1 MNKFILLIISIFI
14 VNACSY
20 EPILLKK
27 NYDFEFS
34 KIEFSGDKEVN
45 EIIKN
50 RISRVSSGNKKYN
63 IYYNSKI
70 ERKVV
75 SSNEKGDPT
84 IFNLNIDLEYEITYE
99 DKIIIKNKISKQS
112 TYNNIKDKF
121 ELSNY
126 EINSVKSLAK
136 KIGDEI
142 MMSLISKNWW

>member
-1 MNKFILLIISIFI
+1 M
-14 VNACSY
+14 
-20 EPILLKK
+20 LKK
-27 NYDFEFS
+27 NYDFEFNE
-34 KIEFSGDKEVN
+34 IEFSGDKTVN

-70 ERKVV
+70 EKSVV

-84 IFNLNIDLEYEITYE
+84 IFNLNIDLEYEITDE
-99 DKIIIKNKISKQS
+99 DKVIIKNKISKQS
-112 TYNNIKDKF
+112 TYNDIKDKF

-126 EINSVKSLAK
+126 EINSIKSLAK

>member
-1 MNKFILLIISIFI
+1 MNKFLLLIVSIFI
-14 VNACSY
+14 LSACSY

-27 NYDFEFS
+27 NYDFEFN
-34 KIEFSGDKEVN
+34 KIEFSGDKTVN

-70 ERKVV
+70 EKSVV

-84 IFNLNIDLEYEITYE
+84 IFNLNIDLEYKITDE
-99 DKIIIKNKISKQS
+99 DKVIIKNKISKQS
-112 TYNNIKDKF
+112 TYNDIKDKF

-126 EINSVKSLAK
+126 EINSIKSLAK

-142 MMSLISKNWW
+142 MMSLISKN

>member
-1 MNKFILLIISIFI
+1 MNKFLLLIVSIFI
-14 VNACSY
+14 LSACSY

-27 NYDFEFS
+27 NYDFEFNE
-34 KIEFSGDKEVN
+34 IEFSGDKTVN

-70 ERKVV
+70 EKSVV

-84 IFNLNIDLEYEITYE
+84 IFNLNIDLEYEITDE
-99 DKIIIKNKISKQS
+99 DKVIIKNKISKQS
-112 TYNNIKDKF
+112 TYNDIKDKF

-126 EINSVKSLAK
+126 EINSIKSLAK

-142 MMSLISKNWW
+142 MMSLISKN

>member
-14 VNACSY
+14 LNACSY

-27 NYDFEFS
+27 NYDFEFN
-34 KIEFSGDKEVN
+34 KIEFSGDKTVN

-50 RISRVSSGNKKYN
+50 RISRVSSGSKKYN

-70 ERKVV
+70 EKSVV

-84 IFNLNIDLEYEITYE
+84 IFNLNIDLEYEITDE
-99 DKIIIKNKISKQS
+99 DKVIIKNKISKQS
-112 TYNNIKDKF
+112 TYNDIKDKF

-126 EINSVKSLAK
+126 EINSIKSLAK

-142 MMSLISKNWW
+142 MMSLISKN

>member
-14 VNACSY
+14 LSACSY

-27 NYDFEFS
+27 NYDFEFN
-34 KIEFSGDKEVN
+34 KIEFSGDKTVN

-70 ERKVV
+70 EKSVV
-75 SSNEKGDPT
+75 SSNQKGDPT
-84 IFNLNIDLEYEITYE
+84 IFNLSLDLEYKIT
-99 DKIIIKNKISKQS
+99 DKDKVIIKNKISKQS
-112 TYNNIKDKF
+112 TYNDIKDKF

-126 EINSVKSLAK
+126 EINSIKSLAER
-136 KIGDEI
+136 IGDEI
-142 MMSLISKNWW
+142 MMSLISKN

>member
-1 MNKFILLIISIFI
+1 MNKFLLLIVSIFI
-14 VNACSY
+14 LSACSY

-27 NYDFEFS
+27 NYDFEFN
-34 KIEFSGDKEVN
+34 KIEFSGDKTVN

-70 ERKVV
+70 EKSVV
-75 SSNEKGDPT
+75 SSNQKGDPT
-84 IFNLNIDLEYEITYE
+84 IFNLSLDLEYKIT
-99 DKIIIKNKISKQS
+99 DKDKVIIKNKISKQS
-112 TYNNIKDKF
+112 TYNDIKDKF

-126 EINSVKSLAK
+126 EINSIKSLAK

-142 MMSLISKNWW
+142 MMSLISKN

>member
-14 VNACSY
+14 LSACSY

-27 NYDFEFS
+27 NYDFEFN
-34 KIEFSGDKEVN
+34 KIEFSGDKTVN

-70 ERKVV
+70 EKSVV

-84 IFNLNIDLEYEITYE
+84 IFNLNIDLEYKIT
-99 DKIIIKNKISKQS
+99 DKEKVIIKNKISKQS
-112 TYNNIKDKF
+112 TYNDIKDKF

-126 EINSVKSLAK
+126 EINSIKSLSK

-142 MMSLISKNWW
+142 MMSLISKN

>member
-1 MNKFILLIISIFI
+1 MNKFLLLIVSIFI
-14 VNACSY
+14 LSACSY

-27 NYDFEFS
+27 NYDFEFN
-34 KIEFSGDKEVN
+34 KIEFSGDKTVN

-70 ERKVV
+70 KKSVV

-84 IFNLNIDLEYEITYE
+84 IFNLNIDLEYEITDE
-99 DKIIIKNKISKQS
+99 DKVIIKNKISKQS
-112 TYNNIKDKF
+112 TYNDIKDKF

-126 EINSVKSLAK
+126 EINSIKSLAK

-142 MMSLISKNWW
+142 MMSLISKN

>member
-14 VNACSY
+14 LNACSY

-27 NYDFEFS
+27 NYDFEFN
-34 KIEFSGDKEVN
+34 KIEFSGDKTVN

-70 ERKVV
+70 EKSVV
-75 SSNEKGDPT
+75 SSNQKGDPT
-84 IFNLNIDLEYEITYE
+84 IFNLSLDLEYEIT
-99 DKIIIKNKISKQS
+99 DKDKVIIKNKISKQS
-112 TYNNIKDKF
+112 TYNDIKDKF

-126 EINSVKSLAK
+126 EINSIKSLAK

-142 MMSLISKNWW
+142 MMSLISKN

>member
-1 MNKFILLIISIFI
+1 MNIFLLLIVSIFI
-14 VNACSY
+14 LSACSY

-27 NYDFEFS
+27 NYDFEFN
-34 KIEFSGDKEVN
+34 KIEFSGDKTVN

-50 RISRVSSGNKKYN
+50 RISRVSSGSKKYN

-70 ERKVV
+70 EKSVV

-84 IFNLNIDLEYEITYE
+84 IFNLNIDLEYEITDE
-99 DKIIIKNKISKQS
+99 DKVIIKNKISKQS
-112 TYNNIKDKF
+112 TYNDIKDKF

-126 EINSVKSLAK
+126 EINSIKSLAK

-142 MMSLISKNWW
+142 MMSLISKN

>member
-1 MNKFILLIISIFI
+1 MNKFLLLIVSIFI
-14 VNACSY
+14 LSACSY

-27 NYDFEFS
+27 NYDFEFN
-34 KIEFSGDKEVN
+34 KIEFSGDKTVN

-70 ERKVV
+70 EKSVV

-84 IFNLNIDLEYEITYE
+84 IFNLNIDLEYKIT
-99 DKIIIKNKISKQS
+99 DKEKVIIKNKISKQS
-112 TYNNIKDKF
+112 TYNDIKDKF

-126 EINSVKSLAK
+126 EINSIKSLAK

-142 MMSLISKNWW
+142 MMSLISKN

>member
-1 MNKFILLIISIFI
+1 MNKFLLLIVSIFI
-14 VNACSY
+14 LSACSY

-27 NYDFEFS
+27 NYDFEFN
-34 KIEFSGDKEVN
+34 KIEFSGDKTVN

-50 RISRVSSGNKKYN
+50 RISRVSSGSKKYN

-70 ERKVV
+70 EKSVV

-84 IFNLNIDLEYEITYE
+84 IFNLNIDLEYKIT
-99 DKIIIKNKISKQS
+99 DKEKVIIKNKISKQS
-112 TYNNIKDKF
+112 TYNDIKDKF

-126 EINSVKSLAK
+126 EINSIKSLAK

-142 MMSLISKNWW
+142 MMSLISKN

>member
-1 MNKFILLIISIFI
+1 M
-14 VNACSY
+14 
-20 EPILLKK
+20 LKK
-27 NYDFEFS
+27 NYDFEFN
-34 KIEFSGDKEVN
+34 KIEFSGDKIVN

-50 RISRVSSGNKKYN
+50 RISRVSSGSKKYN

-70 ERKVV
+70 EKSVV

-84 IFNLNIDLEYEITYE
+84 IFNLNIDLEYEITDE
-99 DKIIIKNKISKQS
+99 DKVIIKNKISKKS
-112 TYNNIKDKF
+112 TYNDIKDKF

-126 EINSVKSLAK
+126 EINSIKSLAK

>member
-14 VNACSY
+14 FSACSY

-27 NYDFEFS
+27 NYDFEFN
-34 KIEFSGDKEVN
+34 KIEFSGDKTVN

-70 ERKVV
+70 EKSVV

-84 IFNLNIDLEYEITYE
+84 IFNLNIDLEYKIT
-99 DKIIIKNKISKQS
+99 DKDKVIIKNKISKQS
-112 TYNNIKDKF
+112 TYNDIKDKF

-126 EINSVKSLAK
+126 EINSIKSLAK

-142 MMSLISKNWW
+142 MMSLISKN

>member
-1 MNKFILLIISIFI
+1 MNKFLLLIVSIFI
-14 VNACSY
+14 LSACSY

-27 NYDFEFS
+27 NYDFEFN
-34 KIEFSGDKEVN
+34 KIEFSGDKTVN

-70 ERKVV
+70 EKSVV

-84 IFNLNIDLEYEITYE
+84 IFNLNIDLEYKIT
-99 DKIIIKNKISKQS
+99 DKEKVIIKNKISKQS
-112 TYNNIKDKF
+112 TYNDIKDKF

-126 EINSVKSLAK
+126 EINSIRSLAK

-142 MMSLISKNWW
+142 MMSLISKN

>member
-14 VNACSY
+14 LNACSY

-27 NYDFEFS
+27 NYDFEFN
-34 KIEFSGDKEVN
+34 KIEFSGDKTVN

-70 ERKVV
+70 EKSVV

-84 IFNLNIDLEYEITYE
+84 IFNLNIDLEYKIT
-99 DKIIIKNKISKQS
+99 DKDKVIIKNKISKQS
-112 TYNNIKDKF
+112 TYNDIKDKF

-126 EINSVKSLAK
+126 EINSIKSLAK

-142 MMSLISKNWW
+142 MMSLISKN

>member
-1 MNKFILLIISIFI
+1 MNKFLLLIVSIFI
-14 VNACSY
+14 LSACSY

-27 NYDFEFS
+27 NYDFEFN
-34 KIEFSGDKEVN
+34 KIEFSGDKTVN

-70 ERKVV
+70 EKSVV

-84 IFNLNIDLEYEITYE
+84 IFNLNIDLKYKIT
-99 DKIIIKNKISKQS
+99 DKDKVIIKNKISKQS
-112 TYNNIKDKF
+112 NYNDIKDKF

-126 EINSVKSLAK
+126 EINSIKSLAK
-136 KIGDEI
+136 SIGDEI
-142 MMSLISKNWW
+142 MMSLISKN

>member
-50 RISRVSSGNKKYN
+50 RISKESSGNKKYK
-63 IYYNSKI
+63 IYYNSKV
-70 ERKVV
+70 EKTVV
-75 SSNEKGDPT
+75 SSNQKGDPT
-84 IFNLNIDLEYEITYE
+84 IFNLNINLEYKITDK
-99 DKIIIKNKISKQS
+99 DKIIIENTISKQS
-112 TYNNIKDKF
+112 TYNDIKDKF

-126 EINSVKSLAK
+126 EINSIKSLAER
-136 KIGDEI
+136 IGDEI
-142 MMSLISKNWW
+142 MMSLISKN

>member
-1 MNKFILLIISIFI
+1 MNKFLLLIVSIFI
-14 VNACSY
+14 LSACSY

-27 NYDFEFS
+27 NYDFEFN
-34 KIEFSGDKEVN
+34 KIEFSGDKTVN

-50 RISRVSSGNKKYN
+50 RISRVSSGSKKYN

-70 ERKVV
+70 EKSVV

-84 IFNLNIDLEYEITYE
+84 IFNLNIDLEYEITDE
-99 DKIIIKNKISKQS
+99 DKVIIKNKISKQS
-112 TYNNIKDKF
+112 TYNDIKDKF

-126 EINSVKSLAK
+126 EINSIKSLAK

-142 MMSLISKNWW
+142 MMSLIYKN

>member
-1 MNKFILLIISIFI
+1 MNKFLLLIVSIFI
-14 VNACSY
+14 LSACSY

-27 NYDFEFS
+27 NYDFEFN
-34 KIEFSGDKEVN
+34 KIEFSGDKTVN

-50 RISRVSSGNKKYN
+50 RISRVSSGSKKYN

-70 ERKVV
+70 EKRVV

-84 IFNLNIDLEYEITYE
+84 IFNLSLDLEYKIT
-99 DKIIIKNKISKQS
+99 DKDKVIIKNKISKQS
-112 TYNNIKDKF
+112 TYNDIKDKF

-126 EINSVKSLAK
+126 EINSIKSLAK

-142 MMSLISKNWW
+142 MMSLISKN

>member
-1 MNKFILLIISIFI
+1 MNKFLLLIVSIFI
-14 VNACSY
+14 LSACSY

-27 NYDFEFS
+27 NYDFEFN
-34 KIEFSGDKEVN
+34 KIEFSGDKIVN

-50 RISRVSSGNKKYN
+50 RISRVSWGSKKYN

-70 ERKVV
+70 EKSVV

-84 IFNLNIDLEYEITYE
+84 IFNLNIDLEYKIT
-99 DKIIIKNKISKQS
+99 DKEKVIIKNKISKQS
-112 TYNNIKDKF
+112 TYNDIKDKF

-126 EINSVKSLAK
+126 EINSIKSLAK

>member
-1 MNKFILLIISIFI
+1 MFI

-34 KIEFSGDKEVN
+34 KIEFSGDKKVN

-50 RISRVSSGNKKYN
+50 RISRVSTGNKKYN

-70 ERKVV
+70 IKTVV

-84 IFNLNIDLEYEITYE
+84 IFNLNIDLEYEIT
-99 DKIIIKNKISKQS
+99 DQGKIIIKNKISKQS

-142 MMSLISKNWW
+142 MMSLISKN

>member
-1 MNKFILLIISIFI
+1 MNKFILLIVSIFFL
-14 VNACSY
+14 NSCSY
-20 EPILLKK
+20 EPILQKK
-27 NYDFEFS
+27 NYDFEFN
-34 KIEFSGDKEVN
+34 KIEFSGDKTVN

-84 IFNLNIDLEYEITYE
+84 IFNLNIDLEYKITDE
-99 DKIIIKNKISKQS
+99 DKIIIENKISKQS
-112 TYNNIKDKF
+112 TYNDIKDKF

-126 EINSVKSLAK
+126 EINSIKSLAK
-136 KIGDEI
+136 RIGDEI
-142 MMSLISKNWW
+142 MMSLISKN

>member
-1 MNKFILLIISIFI
+1 MNKFLLLIVSIFI
-14 VNACSY
+14 LSACSY

-27 NYDFEFS
+27 NYDFEFN
-34 KIEFSGDKEVN
+34 KIEFSGDKIVN

-50 RISRVSSGNKKYN
+50 RISRVSSGSKKYN

-70 ERKVV
+70 EKSVV

-84 IFNLNIDLEYEITYE
+84 IFNLNIDLEYKITDE
-99 DKIIIKNKISKQS
+99 GKVIIKNKISKQS
-112 TYNNIKDKF
+112 TYNDIKDKF

-126 EINSVKSLAK
+126 EINSIKSLAK

-142 MMSLISKNWW
+142 MMSLISKN

>member
-14 VNACSY
+14 LSACSY

-27 NYDFEFS
+27 NYDFEFN
-34 KIEFSGDKEVN
+34 KIEFSGDKTVN

-70 ERKVV
+70 EKSVV

-84 IFNLNIDLEYEITYE
+84 IFNLNIDLEYKIT
-99 DKIIIKNKISKQS
+99 DKEKVIIKNKISKQS
-112 TYNNIKDKF
+112 TYNDIKDKF

-126 EINSVKSLAK
+126 EINSIKSLAK
-136 KIGDEI
+136 RIGDEI
-142 MMSLISKNWW
+142 MMSLISKN

>member
-1 MNKFILLIISIFI
+1 MNKFLLLIVSIFI
-14 VNACSY
+14 LSACSY

-27 NYDFEFS
+27 NYDFEFN
-34 KIEFSGDKEVN
+34 KIEFSGDKTVN

-70 ERKVV
+70 EKSVV

-84 IFNLNIDLEYEITYE
+84 IFNLSLDLEYKIT
-99 DKIIIKNKISKQS
+99 DKDKVIIKNKISKQS
-112 TYNNIKDKF
+112 TYNDIKDKF

-126 EINSVKSLAK
+126 EINSIKSLAK

-142 MMSLISKNWW
+142 MMSLISKN